1 MKILYVISFWLVAAL
16 SFILG
21 MIEGLSF
28 VIWEG
33 IDVVNDWLMK
43 ILMNLNKKIN
53 GSEAK

>member
-28 VIWEG
+28 IIWEG
-33 IDVVNDWLMK
+33 IDVINDWLMK